1 MSYYL
6 LIKSLSNFD
15 KCEAIYKKCYE
26 NQQINATLV
35 YIIYMR
41 FMRRTKG
48 IKAAREVF
56 KLGREDKRST
66 YQLYIAAADM
76 EFLCT
81 KVTNINFIEFSL
93 YKLVF
98 FLELFF

>member
-1 MSYYL
+1 
-6 LIKSLSNFD
+6 
-15 KCEAIYKKCYE
+15 
-26 NQQINATLV
+26 
-35 YIIYMR
+35 MR

-81 KVTNINFIEFSL
+81 KVTNINLLNSVCRNL
-93 YKLVF
+93 
-98 FLELFF
+98 LFFRIKLLH